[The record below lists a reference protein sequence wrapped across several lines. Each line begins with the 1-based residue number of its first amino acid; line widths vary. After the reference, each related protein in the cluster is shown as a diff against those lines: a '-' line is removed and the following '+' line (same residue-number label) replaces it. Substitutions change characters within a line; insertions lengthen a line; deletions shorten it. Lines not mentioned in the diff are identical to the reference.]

1 MKSIIRTHFFMIY
14 RASVCV
20 LFLMVLFFTRLET
33 ARIAPVAVTIV
44 LLLSAGLI
52 FLPRVRL
59 LTLPFFLLCLLLV
72 FCYDSYSVFIRYL
85 WLLPVVAAALVIH
98 LVRLRPKFLR
108 GAGFFPL
115 LAVALATTLGG
126 VGVLT
131 PGEYFAPISLFYVC
145 GLGVGLVLLYL
156 VFKNEMRDEAES
168 AELLADIAALAL
180 TTAAV
185 MLGYRLLHLR
195 EALELGTLTELQGGN
210 NIATMLLLSFPA
222 LFRYTKKHIVFL
234 PLGMLTVLATML
246 SGSRGG
252 FLFAPILLFF
262 CLLWLWLTEERPV
275 VRLWLRLF
283 VYLCGATVFSAF
295 LLYVCNCTEINLS
308 SEYDSRPRLLVRSIS
323 DFRESPIFGKGL
335 AYQGNNDLYHS
346 KQGAINWF
354 HMFFPQIIGSMG
366 LCGILA
372 WGWQLYTRARLS
384 WARWAHPDFAFALCY
399 LGLFLMSQ
407 VNPGEFCPIPYAL
420 EAVLFMVVLEN
431 GTESTALKYN
441 EKRRRKGET
450 EKTAKAAE

>member
-1 MKSIIRTHFFMIY
+1 M
-14 RASVCV
+14 
-20 LFLMVLFFTRLET
+20 
-33 ARIAPVAVTIV
+33 
-44 LLLSAGLI
+44 
-52 FLPRVRL
+52 
-59 LTLPFFLLCLLLV
+59 
-72 FCYDSYSVFIRYL
+72 
-85 WLLPVVAAALVIH
+85 VIH

-295 LLYVCNCTEINLS
+295 LLYVCNCTGINLS